1 MTRRRRAPG
10 HVAGHAMLAIIALV
24 SLIRPTPVAAQT
36 RGGTDRLFMWKAR
49 SNNNF
54 VYLLGS
60 IHVGNAGFYPMPE
73 EIEKAFA
80 DCKVLAVEVDLTKV
94 DQDAMQETLL
104 GKGTYEG
111 NDTLGNHVP
120 AQTLKN
126 VRAYFA
132 DKGLPP
138 EAMEKFKPWALSVT
152 ITMLEM
158 QALGYKSELG
168 IDRHFMERAN
178 GKRVVELETADDQVK
193 LLSGFPDKLEAEF
206 LASALESVDEAEG
219 LMQGTVASWKNGDAA
234 TLERLLITGP
244 LGNRPALKDVFA
256 KLFDERNE
264 KMARKIETFL
274 RSKEPHFVVVGA
286 GHLIGKNGILK
297 LLEKQGFYVEQV
309 TRGGAAKPA
318 EVAAADAKP
327 AGGKPAD
334 AKAADGEK
342 KPVKRG
348 YAPADAWKK

>member
-1 MTRRRRAPG
+1 MRTTPRS
-10 HVAGHAMLAIIALV
+10 VALLLAAVLLSLLGPSV
-24 SLIRPTPVAAQT
+24 SAQAT
-36 RGGTDRLFMWKAR
+36 SDRLFLWKVR
-49 SNNNF
+49 SNDNH

-60 IHVGNAGFYPMPE
+60 IHVGNESFYPMPA

-94 DQDAMQETLL
+94 DQAAVQETLL
-104 GKGTYEG
+104 ARGVYEG
-111 NDTLGNHVP
+111 NDTLANHVP
-120 AQTLKN
+120 DQTLKN

-168 IDRHFMERAN
+168 IDKHFMERAN
-178 GKRVVELETADDQVK
+178 GKRVIELESADEQVK

-206 LASALESVDEAEG
+206 LASTLESVDQAEG
-219 LMQGTVASWKNGDAA
+219 LMQGTVASWKTGDAA

-244 LGNRPALKDVFA
+244 LGNRPALKEVFE

-264 KMARKIETFL
+264 KMARKIEAFIK
-274 RSKEPHFVVVGA
+274 SKEPHFVVVGA
-286 GHLIGKNGILK
+286 GHLVGKNGILK

-309 TRGGAAKPA
+309 ARGAAAARPA
-318 EVAAADAKP
+318 EVAATDARP
-327 AGGKPAD
+327 SD
-334 AKAADGEK
+334 AKAADSKAAEGEK